1 MMKKR
6 VLVLCIGCHHATAEI
21 GTSHCRYCARHAIA
35 GTTAERREC
44 QLSFNFERLAPRLT
58 PSRYDNLVN
67 RSGIFVLDKPK
78 KLCWWQKENA

>member
-44 QLSFNFERLAPRLT
+44 QLSFVFEGLAHRLAPT
-58 PSRYDNLVN
+58 RYDNLTN
-67 RSGIFVLDKPK
+67 RPGTIILDKRK
-78 KLCWWQKENA
+78 KL